1 MNDSF
6 GLAAFRSR
14 TQVLRM
20 EDALHRA
27 GLSAGVIATPREVAI
42 GCGLSVRF
50 DLAQTPQV
58 MQVYRRLSPGALIGF
73 YRVEGYGTRRL
84 TLTPLV
90 EKPIYKQPGALT
102 RGCLWGYNVGRR
114 GAVWN
119 RFSRS
124 CFRAKSRRSG
134 CKLTGGTLF
143 IYGSLRILSKF
154 STSKDNRHGQRR
166 TKPPDSCRA
175 GAAVPR
181 RAARAA
187 LRQSV

>member
-14 TQVLRM
+14 TQVQ
-20 EDALHRA
+20 
-27 GLSAGVIATPREVAI
+27 REVAI

-90 EKPIYKQPGALT
+90 EKPI
-102 RGCLWGYNVGRR
+102 
-114 GAVWN
+114 
-119 RFSRS
+119 
-124 CFRAKSRRSG
+124 
-134 CKLTGGTLF
+134 
-143 IYGSLRILSKF
+143 
-154 STSKDNRHGQRR
+154 
-166 TKPPDSCRA
+166 
-175 GAAVPR
+175 
-181 RAARAA
+181 
-187 LRQSV
+187 